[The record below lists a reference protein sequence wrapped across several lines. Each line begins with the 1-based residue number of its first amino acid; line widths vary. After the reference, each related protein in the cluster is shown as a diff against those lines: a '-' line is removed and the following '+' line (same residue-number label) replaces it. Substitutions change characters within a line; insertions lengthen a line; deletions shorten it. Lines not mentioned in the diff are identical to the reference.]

1 MTIIE
6 GFEEHIGTVE
16 YNGIVADIQRW
27 YYGYVQ
33 HSAWC
38 ATSTSYFAYQAGV
51 LDQLGGRNEGVYE
64 MMKACEVAHAS
75 GRVKGKFYG
84 YGNFPEI
91 IPKGAV
97 IFFQRL
103 GLSHVAHC
111 YEPIKYSKLG
121 WIQCIGG
128 NQNDSICVK
137 RYSMAAIQ
145 AICVLDYGTDIDRPT
160 IYKGYKDEKK
170 GGAWCKEMQIAL
182 NTIDGANLDLDG
194 SCGRKTDAALR
205 EFQRRHGLDVDGR
218 CGPKTWAMIDKLM
231 EPTEP
236 YKVRV
241 ETDLNARSG
250 AANTFPVV
258 KVLREGSVYTVDRN
272 LNGWSHIVEVNAWAS
287 AKYLTKTE

>member
-6 GFEEHIGTVE
+6 GFEQYIGTVE
-16 YNGIVADIQRW
+16 YNGIIAEIQKW
-27 YYGYVQ
+27 FYGFVS
-33 HSAWC
+33 HTAWC
-38 ATSTSYFAYQAGV
+38 ATSTSYFADKAGV
-51 LDQLGGRNEGVYE
+51 LDQLGGKNEGVYE
-64 MMKACEVAHAS
+64 MMKDCEVAHAT

-145 AICVLDYGTDIDRPT
+145 AICIIDYGSEIDRPT
-160 IYKGYKDEKK
+160 IYKGYKDSVK
-170 GGAWCKEMQIAL
+170 GGSWCKEMQIAL
-182 NTIDGANLDLDG
+182 NTIMGSELVLDG
-194 SCGRKTDAALR
+194 SCGKKTTAVLKA
-205 EFQRRHGLDVDGR
+205 FQEEYGLDVDGR
-218 CGPKTWAMIDKLM
+218 CGPKTWATIDDLM
-231 EPTEP
+231 VGGEP
-236 YKVRV
+236 YTVRV
-241 ETDLNARSG
+241 ITDLNARSG
-250 AANTFPVV
+250 AANTYPVV
-258 KVLREGSVYTVDRN
+258 KVLKEGSVYVVDRE
-272 LNGWSHIVEVNAWAS
+272 LNGWSHIVEVNAWAN
-287 AKYLTKTE
+287 AKYLERV